1 MCFGTKMIEFNK
13 LASWEILS
21 EHDEINNRWLRIRNV
36 TFRLPNG
43 KELKD
48 YFIAEKPSVVVVI
61 PVNNEGKTFLIKE
74 YERGVAEVGHKF
86 PAGRVDEGELPLQSA
101 EREFREEMKLR
112 AEKLVYLGERYI
124 EPGFMTTRAHYF
136 LGLDLRETT
145 EEKADNPFE
154 LFEGEWTD
162 FGSLGSM
169 IGSGEI
175 KNPFVIVGYTLASM
189 KLKELSQV

>member
-1 MCFGTKMIEFNK
+1 MFQKEAGQFNK
-13 LASWEILS
+13 LAPWVVVS

-43 KELKD
+43 QELRD
-48 YFIAEKPSVVVVI
+48 YFIAEKSPVVVVI
-61 PVNNEGKTFLIKE
+61 PVNNEGRTFLIKE

-86 PAGRVDEGELPLQSA
+86 PAGRVDQDESPSQAAG
-101 EREFREEMKLR
+101 REFEEEMGLRVGKLIH
-112 AEKLVYLGERYI
+112 LGERYV
-124 EPGFMTTRAHYF
+124 EPGFMTTRVHYF
-136 LGLDLRETT
+136 LGLDLQEVH
-145 EEKADNPFE
+145 EKKPGNPFE

-162 FGSLGSM
+162 FGSLESM

-189 KLKELSQV
+189 KLKELNHV